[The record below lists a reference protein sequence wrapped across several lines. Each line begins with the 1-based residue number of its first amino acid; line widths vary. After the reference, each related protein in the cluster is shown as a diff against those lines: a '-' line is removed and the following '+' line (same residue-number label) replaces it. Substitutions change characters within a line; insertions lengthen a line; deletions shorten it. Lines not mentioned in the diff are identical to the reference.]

1 MKIGM
6 FEARRVGLTLGSLLV
21 ALAGGCASQQAY
33 DQLSDAHRVLN
44 SQYADLKRQ
53 NQDLSNEN
61 SLLQKQRTS
70 NETALAEL
78 TRQNDLYKQQL
89 SASGLSLDELRDRL
103 GRLSLT
109 PLDPETD
116 RALTALASQYPDI
129 IKYDSAKGMLRFAA
143 DLTFDS
149 GQDVVKDEA
158 KNSLAALA
166 KVLSGVS
173 AAPYEVFVVGHTDSQ
188 PVSAAT
194 RQRGHPSN
202 MHLSCHR
209 AIAVRSALIGMGV
222 AETKAYAAGWG
233 DQRPLVPNGPR
244 GNTPQNRRVEIYL
257 TRATNA
263 SESAEPTNTPATP
276 DRTAAPTRQPDVNK

>member
-1 MKIGM
+1 MKVAR
-6 FEARRVGLTLGSLLV
+6 FETKRVGLVLGSVLV
-21 ALAGGCASQQAY
+21 AMAGGCASQQAY

-61 SLLQKQRTS
+61 SLLQRQRTA

-78 TRQNDLYKQQL
+78 TRQNDLLKQQL
-89 SASGLSLDELRDRL
+89 SASGMSLDELQRRL
-103 GRLSLT
+103 AGLSLT

-116 RALTALASQYPDI
+116 RALTALASQYPDL

-149 GQDVVKDEA
+149 GQDVVKEEA
-158 KNSLAALA
+158 KSSLAALA
-166 KVLSGVS
+166 KVLTGVS
-173 AAPYEVFVVGHTDSQ
+173 ASPYEVFIVGHTDSQ

-194 RQRGHPSN
+194 RQRGHQSN

-222 AETKAYAAGWG
+222 PETKAYAAGWG
-233 DQRPLVPNGPR
+233 EQRPIVPNGPR

-257 TRATNA
+257 TRATSA
-263 SESAEPTNTPATP
+263 SESAEPSTPATP
-276 DRTAAPTRQPDVNK
+276 DRTAAPTRQPDINK